1 MPRKKITI
9 LDIQKKRDRREPIV
23 MITAYDYPS
32 GILAENAEVDLIL
45 IGDSLGM
52 VVHGFES
59 TVPVTMDMMVLHCA
73 AVARAKGNAFLIGD
87 MPFGSYEV
95 SVEEGVRNAFRLMKE
110 GGVDAIKLEGGA
122 ERANVIR
129 AIGDAGIAVQG
140 HIGLTP
146 QSASKLGGFK
156 LQGKTAASARDLLN
170 DALALQAAGC
180 FSIVLEAVPDRVAAY
195 ITEQLSI
202 PTIGIGAGAGCSG
215 QVLVWHDMLGLFAR
229 FQPKFSKQFADIGSA
244 ITTALQEYAAG
255 VRAGQFPAREHVF
268 SISDEEW
275 NAFAGNR
282 ERREEKGE
290 TENDI

>member
-9 LDIQKKRDRREPIV
+9 LDIQKKRDRHEPIV

-195 ITEQLSI
+195 ITEQLTI

-244 ITTALQEYAAG
+244 ITTALQDYTAE
-255 VRAGQFPAREHVF
+255 VRAGGFPAQEHVF

-275 NAFAGNR
+275 NAFTKGT
-282 ERREEKGE
+282 EK
-290 TENDI
+290 

>member
-59 TVPVTMDMMVLHCA
+59 TVPVTMEMMVLHCA

-95 SVEEGVRNAFRLMKE
+95 SVGEGVRNAFRLMKE

-129 AIGDAGIAVQG
+129 AISDAGIAVQG

-180 FSIVLEAVPDRVAAY
+180 FSIVLEAVPDRVATY
-195 ITEQLSI
+195 ITEQLTI

-244 ITTALQEYAAG
+244 ITTALQTYTAE
-255 VRAGQFPAREHVF
+255 VRAGKFPAEEHVF

-275 NAFAGNR
+275 NRFSQQ
-282 ERREEKGE
+282 
-290 TENDI
+290 